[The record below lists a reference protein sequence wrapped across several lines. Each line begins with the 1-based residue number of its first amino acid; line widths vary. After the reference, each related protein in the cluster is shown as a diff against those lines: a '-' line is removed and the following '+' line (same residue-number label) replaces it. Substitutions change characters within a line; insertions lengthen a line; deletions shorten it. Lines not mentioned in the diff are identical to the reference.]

1 MTTKKITKMAEQYD
15 IKLDTAE
22 GQTMQPNQIG
32 QSNQTGQI
40 DEFIVESYESVPI
53 LSIVIIALAIIL
65 ILAVTFFG
73 FTISATA
80 TLTFLAIS
88 VALVSAEKYGYINFK
103 IF

>member
-1 MTTKKITKMAEQYD
+1 MAEQYD

-22 GQTMQPNQIG
+22 GQTMQSNQNM

-40 DEFIVESYESVPI
+40 DEFIVESYESVPV
-53 LSIVIIALAIIL
+53 LSIVIMALAIIL

-73 FTISATA
+73 FAISTPITLTLIAIGVALISA
-80 TLTFLAIS
+80 
-88 VALVSAEKYGYINFK
+88 EQRGYINFK